1 MKLDSAEVL
10 LVGDEAGARKP
21 SAMNKTEAEIPIMEK
36 DKKIGAILLGK
47 KKSDEPYTEED
58 MDILFPLAH
67 ALAIAISNA
76 RLFEKLSA
84 AKAEAAQKEKMASIG
99 TLAAGMA
106 HEIRNPIT
114 TIRTFADYL
123 PERYRDRGFMD
134 TFNRLIPGEIDRVER
149 ITGSL
154 LEFSHS
160 EDTAIKETVD
170 IPGIVNIILSLL
182 KPQYRFSGVEIISDF
197 RGDGRVVANK
207 GQIRDAIFNIVKYML
222 SEMPRNSVLKIEV
235 TGTDNEVT
243 AAIGTPDMA
252 IEEYIIKDV
261 LEPVSSLYRERRGF
275 GFDIFVARQLIEG
288 AGGDFRISSDG
299 SIGTQFRIRFDKTS
313 ARPS

>member
-1 MKLDSAEVL
+1 
-10 LVGDEAGARKP
+10 
-21 SAMNKTEAEIPIMEK
+21 
-36 DKKIGAILLGK
+36 
-47 KKSDEPYTEED
+47 
-58 MDILFPLAH
+58 
-67 ALAIAISNA
+67 
-76 RLFEKLSA
+76 
-84 AKAEAAQKEKMASIG
+84 
-99 TLAAGMA
+99 MA